1 MQLMQKSVVCAAVM
15 LALSACGG
23 SDQKNQA
30 PSADN
35 VQIQA
40 SKTWLPVQGS
50 LKVFDMDG
58 DTVQLVAIRQSGN
71 LITPQNGV
79 YKLAEGEL
87 TLQGMNFTYVPLSGK
102 AESFQYYVTD
112 GELPAN
118 ATVSFPAAETD
129 PLLTEQWHLHN
140 TGQRAYSLG
149 DGLKEYLLQAWIAQ
163 GLSATDAKKL
173 LDSRFA
179 TWEKVLVAGNDM
191 NVRGALAQGVTGQN
205 TIAVVVDSGLE
216 IAHEDLQANVL
227 PNRSLNFIRTAA
239 NPTDPTNLTIPDPRN
254 ASTIGD
260 HGTSVAGLIAAV
272 GWNGKGGRGVAP
284 DAKLIGM
291 NFLAEQS
298 QLSYMVS
305 HGVPGSGITTT
316 EPVAVMNRS
325 YGSTYPGAAAQDL
338 FDEAVHEY
346 SVSEL
351 RGGKGTVNVKS
362 SGNSFVRG
370 STTLDNNF
378 CAVNGANTL
387 GLSCYNAN
395 MEFSQT
401 TSYYF
406 SVGAVNSDGKHT
418 SYSTAGANLLLAAPA
433 GEFGDTAPAM
443 VTTDQMTCLKGYAS
457 FAKAENVELSYGAGT
472 AELIYPFNTPAHR
485 DNPSCNYTNTFNG
498 TSSAAPNT
506 SGVVALILSANPAL
520 SYRDVRHIL
529 VSTATKVDPD
539 NKAIALKLNDGDFV
553 AHPGWVKNKA
563 GFSHNN
569 YYGFGRPDAGKAV
582 AMAKSY
588 NQRLGELVM
597 SDWIGTGIH
606 SVGQTESSREVLAIP
621 DNSTAGIE
629 LTLKVED
636 DITLEAAQFMFTISN
651 SEMTSGTY
659 NSDTRRWN
667 KEYQTTAGADLAI
680 EVTSPQGTRSV
691 LLSSRQ
697 ALLMPARSDTL
708 HQGFILKDTVFLS
721 NAFYG
726 EKAKGS
732 WKIRVLDAG
741 GRDVNATGGILGVK
755 GYVNNKALSVVE
767 GAAIRVLGH

>member
-1 MQLMQKSVVCAAVM
+1 MQFMQKSVISAAVV

-23 SDQKNQA
+23 SGQKNQA

-58 DTVQLVAIRQSGN
+58 DTVQLVSIRQNGN
-71 LITPQNGV
+71 LLTPQNGV

-87 TLQGMNFTYVPLSGK
+87 TLQGMNFTYVPLTGK
-102 AESFQYYVTD
+102 AESFQYYVSD

-129 PLLTEQWHLHN
+129 PLLAEQWHLHN
-140 TGQRAYSLG
+140 TGQRAYALG
-149 DGLKEYLLQAWIAQ
+149 EGLKEYLMQSWTAQ
-163 GLSATDAKKL
+163 GLSAADAKKL

-179 TWEKVLVAGNDM
+179 NWEKVLVAGNDM

-227 PNRSLNFIRTAA
+227 PNRSLNFIRTAT
-239 NPTDPTNLTIPDPRN
+239 NPTDPTNLTVPDPKN

-305 HGVPGSGITTT
+305 HGIPGSGITAN

-325 YGSTYPGAAAQDL
+325 YGATYPGAAAQDL

-346 SVSEL
+346 AVTEL
-351 RGGKGTVNVKS
+351 RSGKGTVNVKS
-362 SGNSFVRG
+362 SGNSFLRG
-370 STTLDNNF
+370 SSALDNNF
-378 CAVNGANTL
+378 CAANGANAL

-395 MEFSQT
+395 MEFAQT

-443 VTTDQMTCLKGYAS
+443 VTTDQMTCLKGYSS
-457 FAKAENVELSYGAGT
+457 FAKAENVELGYGAGT
-472 AELIYPFNTPAHR
+472 AGLIYPFNTPAHQ

-506 SGVVALILSANPAL
+506 SGVVALTLAANPAL
-520 SYRDVRHIL
+520 TYRDVRHIL

-539 NKAIALKLNDGDFV
+539 NKAISLKLSDGDFV
-553 AHPGWVKNKA
+553 AHAGWVKNKA
-563 GFSHNN
+563 GYSHNN

-582 AMAKSY
+582 AMAKNYSA
-588 NQRLGELVM
+588 RLGELKA
-597 SDWIGTGIH
+597 SDWVGAGIY
-606 SVGQTESSREVLAIP
+606 GQATANPLNVA
-621 DNSTAGIE
+621 DNSIAAAE
-629 LTLKVED
+629 LTLEVSD
-636 DITLEAAQFMFTISN
+636 DLTLEGAQFMFTVAN
-651 SEMTSGTY
+651 SEMTSGTL
-659 NSDTRRWN
+659 NPDTRRWN

-697 ALLMPARSDTL
+697 ALLMPARSDVF
-708 HQGFILKDTVFLS
+708 HQGYILKDTVFLS

-726 EKAKGS
+726 ENAKGS

-741 GRDVNATGGILGVK
+741 GRDVNATGGVLSVK